1 MVPQLVTQIQV
12 SLDIKSEERKKHS
25 CVSSITKSGGYSTC
39 LSKHFEEIK
48 MTKSNRHCEV
58 IFTHSGLTLQIL
70 ECIVLCFFNLA
81 GQQFSV
87 SLKTLQA
94 ISVTKGWRCLSLTM

>member
-1 MVPQLVTQIQV
+1 MVPQLVRQIHV

-70 ECIVLCFFNLA
+70 ECIVLCFFNQA

-94 ISVTKGWRCLSLTM
+94 IRVTKDWRCLSLTM

>member
-1 MVPQLVTQIQV
+1 MGSQIVRQIHV
-12 SLDIKSEERKKHS
+12 SLDIVSENGEKQS
-25 CVSSITKSGGYSTC
+25 CVGSITKSGGYSTC

-58 IFTHSGLTLQIL
+58 IFTNSGLTLQIL
-70 ECIVLCFFNLA
+70 ECVLCFFNQA

-87 SLKTLQA
+87 SLETLQA
-94 ISVTKGWRCLSLTM
+94 IRVTKDWRCLSLTM